1 MCAGVGCQHKDIKE
15 WRTSKHTKDPDTDK
29 GLPMCGRCYDAE
41 VRIHPPSIHSTIFS
55 ASNPSPLSQPERV
68 GDECTMCGTCD
79 PNRWMRSKILVR
91 ADGSAAPICQ
101 APCYNKECAQIKKE
115 AKQA

>member
-29 GLPMCGRCYDAE
+29 GLPMRCASTHL
-41 VRIHPPSIHSTIFS
+41 RFTPPFP
-55 ASNPSPLSQPERV
+55 ASDPPHLSQPERV
-68 GDECTMCGTCD
+68 GDECAMCGKCD
-79 PNRWMRSKILVR
+79 PNRWRRSKKLER
-91 ADGSAAPICQ
+91 ADGSPAPICQ
-101 APCYNKECAQIKKE
+101 TPCYNKECAQIKKE